1 MDYFDAATDTLA
13 SWNDRLSS
21 GALSPTASSLAI
33 GVSTTMHRVAALVAI
48 TGAAEITG
56 YVAASACLGL
66 RGLIIRLTPGR
77 AFLFSEAGLDN
88 RH

>member
-13 SWNDRLSS
+13 QIEFR
-21 GALSPTASSLAI
+21 ALSPTASSLAI
-33 GVSTTMHRVAALVAI
+33 GVSTTMHRLVALVSI
-48 TGAAEITG
+48 TGAAEIIG

-66 RGLIIRLTPGR
+66 RGLVIRLTPGC